1 MDDTTTFQIDNSSVT
16 DSAEVGNGTGSSI
29 LNTTTILD
37 SNTSSEGSVSTAT
50 LDLSEVESTMGSKY
64 W

>member
-1 MDDTTTFQIDNSSVT
+1 MDDMTTFQIDNSSVT
-16 DSAEVGNGTGSSI
+16 DSVEVGNVTDSSI
-29 LNTTTILD
+29 LNTTTISG
-37 SNTSSEGSVSTAT
+37 SNTSSEGSIFTAT